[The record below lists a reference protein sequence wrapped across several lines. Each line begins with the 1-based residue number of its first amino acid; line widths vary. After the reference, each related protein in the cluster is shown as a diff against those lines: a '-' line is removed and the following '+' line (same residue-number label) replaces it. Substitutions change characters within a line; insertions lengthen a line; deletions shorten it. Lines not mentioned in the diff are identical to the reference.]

1 MSNEVTIEDDSKESF
16 ETHCILWGYSTELD
30 DNGFYVN
37 PMTQRL
43 FNAYEDAW
51 RASRAALVVELPSGY
66 KHPEGVHCLDKDAV
80 ESALD
85 AAGVAYK

>member
-1 MSNEVTIEDDSKESF
+1 MSNEVTIEDESKESF
-16 ETHCILWGYSTELD
+16 ETHCKLWDYSTELD
-30 DNGFYVN
+30 ADGFYIN

-51 RASRAALVVELPSGY
+51 RASRAALVVELPDFFVCGI
-66 KHPEGVHCLDKDAV
+66 DAALYRDDV
-80 ESALD
+80 IDALD